1 MPDKFSVYITDKL
14 LKLGYEST
22 AFASSTI
29 FSSVRYVHKLTALH
43 LSVIYLKLKIDT
55 DGLSYLFQNIPD
67 HLLIVVDSSL
77 IGEDT
82 GLKQWFRAL
91 HALYYGR
98 VYVWDNFNLFPLH
111 YDRQSGSFSNGS
123 YIDIKSVRF
132 ERVDCLYS
140 GFKGFYN
147 VVLLNDRKFWSDA
160 EKPPSRDTKTN
171 PSEDFWRAQY
181 AASDEA
187 QQAGQQQPKGN
198 AKTKARKDEHFRR
211 EQAQREEQKK
221 REEEARKARER
232 EDVFRDFRDAFE
244 RNKARYG
251 ADNGGSYDPNAR
263 PQYARGGVSGD
274 KWFIAIWSDGT
285 RDGAKTAYRA
295 LGKQYHPDINKEP
308 GATETMQAINRA
320 YEKVMEIH
328 NG

>member
-1 MPDKFSVYITDKL
+1 MPDKFSEYVTAKL
-14 LKLGYEST
+14 SRLGYVQT
-22 AFASSTI
+22 ATASSTL
-29 FSSVRYVHKLTALH
+29 FSSIRFKPLNTMQPF
-43 LSVIYLKLKIDT
+43 SVVYLKGRIDT

-82 GLKQWFRAL
+82 GNKEWFRSL

-98 VYVWDNFNLFPLH
+98 VYIWDGAGVVPVH
-111 YDRQSGSFSNGS
+111 YDRITGNYENGG
-123 YIDIKSVRF
+123 YVDIKSVRF

-147 VVLLNDRKFWSDA
+147 VVLLNDRAFWKNA
-160 EKPPSRDTKTN
+160 EKPPARETKTN
-171 PSEDFWRAQY
+171 SSEEFWRSAY

-187 QQAGQQQPKGN
+187 QQAGQQKAKGS
-198 AKTKARKDEHFRR
+198 AKTKARKDEHYRR
-211 EQAQREEQKK
+211 EQAQRDEQ
-221 REEEARKARER
+221 RQRDEEARRARER

-251 ADNGGSYDPNAR
+251 ADSGSSYDPNAR

-274 KWFIAIWSDGT
+274 KWFMQIWSDGT

-295 LGKQYHPDINKEP
+295 LGKQYHPDVNKEP
-308 GATETMQAINRA
+308 GATEIMQAINRA